1 MELYEQTIH
10 DLQGQLQA
18 RQVSSVE
25 ITSSFLNRI
34 ESTDPSINALSPSPK
49 DRHCLMQRQQTSG
62 LQPVTAP
69 P

>member
-25 ITSSFLNRI
+25 ITNSFLNRI
-34 ESTDPSINALSPSPK
+34 ESTDPSINAFITVAPTRPW
-49 DRHCLMQRQQTSG
+49 QRQQMPING
-62 LQPVTAP
+62 LPVATALL
-69 P
+69 